1 MISKDSLVTCISH
14 FFAEVKKF
22 DYSDFHEYTLYYLV
36 VCIQFYLETL
46 GFNCRLLNQEQ
57 FS

>member
-1 MISKDSLVTCISH
+1 MISKDSLVTNICP
-14 FFAEVKKF
+14 FLTEVKKF
-22 DYSDFHEYTLYYLV
+22 DCSDFHEYTLYDLV